1 MLLHNAS
8 ASIYSDTTAVCNRLH
23 LILRTLKDHKTVNY
37 PRKIKAL
44 RKKNGWSQAD
54 LAALFPIQQSTI
66 SRWERGVTEPIG
78 LYAVRLDEML
88 AKPSK
93 RGASA

>member
-44 RKKNGWSQAD
+44 RNKNGWSQAD
-54 LAALFPIQQSTI
+54 LAAHFGIQQSTV
-66 SRWERGVTEPIG
+66 SRWERGETKPVG
-78 LYAVRLDEML
+78 LYAAKLVEML
-88 AKPSK
+88 SK
-93 RGASA
+93 NVNRGASA